1 MEKRTGL
8 FTNGIIWF
16 GVAISVSEIE
26 AGIEIGAAAAHDSL
40 WLPLVLGHV
49 LGGILL
55 FFVGLIGARVRLN
68 AMETTASTFGKYG
81 SKFFAALNTFQLLA
95 WVAVLNAQGA
105 SALAGLN
112 LPVSFPLTCVILAV
126 LIALWVY
133 VGLKRSANVT
143 TVVMAALAVLLAVL
157 SVKLFGLGSAD
168 GTTVSGDSI
177 TGSVAGA
184 AAGTAALLGFWN
196 IFEISIAMPI
206 SWLPVISDY
215 TKDVEN
221 PVKATAVSAAAY
233 TFASL
238 WMYILGIEIS
248 NIGSGTSIAQAI
260 LLAGLGIPGIII
272 VVLST
277 VTTNFL
283 AANSA
288 GESSKAIY
296 NKVNPKVAGVV
307 VSLLSAALAISG
319 IMEHYISFL
328 YLIASVFAPM
338 AAVLLVSFYFAKA
351 GAVYPGA
358 SDTHENI
365 AGASDTRESKAR
377 AFWLWNLFAWLVGF
391 IVYQVAERLDSVPLG
406 PTLVAVIVSAA
417 LAYARVLVV
426 SRRVS

>member
-8 FTNGIIWF
+8 FSNGIIWF

-26 AGIEIGAAAAHDSL
+26 AGIEIGAASAANTL

-49 LGGILL
+49 LGGIML

-68 AMETTASTFGKYG
+68 AMETTTSTFGKYG

-112 LPVSFPLTCVILAV
+112 LPISFALTCVILAV
-126 LIALWVY
+126 LIAIWVY
-133 VGLKRSANVT
+133 VGLRRSANVT
-143 TVVMAALAVLLAVL
+143 TVVMAALTVLLAIL
-157 SVKLFGLGSAD
+157 SVKLFGLAD
-168 GTTVSGDSI
+168 ALASSPASSKIAST
-177 TGSVAGA
+177 VAGA
-184 AAGTAALLGFWN
+184 AATLGFWN

-215 TKDVEN
+215 TKDVEK
-221 PVKATAVSAAAY
+221 PVKATAISAVAY
-233 TFASL
+233 TVASL
-238 WMYILGIEIS
+238 WMYIIGIEIAGLGA
-248 NIGSGTSIAQAI
+248 NNNIAQAI

-288 GESSKAIY
+288 GESAKAIY
-296 NKVNPKVAGVV
+296 NKLNPKIAGVV
-307 VSLLSAALAISG
+307 VSILSAALAISG

-338 AAVLLVSFYFAKA
+338 AAVLLVSFYLVKNRSETL
-351 GAVYPGA
+351 G
-358 SDTHENI
+358 
-365 AGASDTRESKAR
+365 
-377 AFWLWNLFAWLVGF
+377 FWLWNIFAWLGGF
-391 IVYQVAERLDSVPLG
+391 VVYQIAEHVSSVFLG
-406 PTLVAVIVSAA
+406 PTLLAVIVSAA
-417 LAYARVLVV
+417 LASVRVLSEIRGD
-426 SRRVS
+426 SRSSRE

>member
-1 MEKRTGL
+1 MEKRTSI
-8 FTNGIIWF
+8 FANGIIWF

-26 AGIEIGAAAAHDSL
+26 AGIEIGAAAARDSL
-40 WLPLVLGHV
+40 WLPLVLGHIF
-49 LGGILL
+49 GGILL
-55 FFVGLIGARVRLN
+55 FFVGLIGARVHLN
-68 AMETTASTFGKYG
+68 AMETTKSTFGKYG

-112 LPVSFPLTCVILAV
+112 LPISFPLTCVILAV
-126 LIALWVY
+126 LIAAWVY
-133 VGLKRSANVT
+133 VGIRRSANVT
-143 TVVMAALAVLLAVL
+143 TVVMAALAVLLAIL
-157 SVKLFGLGSAD
+157 SVKLFGLSDGSN
-168 GTTVSGDSI
+168 
-177 TGSVAGA
+177 
-184 AAGTAALLGFWN
+184 AAGTAATATALKFWN

-215 TKDVEN
+215 TKDAEK
-221 PVKATAVSAAAY
+221 PTKATAISAIAY

-248 NIGSGTSIAQAI
+248 GIGANNNIAQAI

-296 NKVNPKVAGVV
+296 NKINPKIAGVV

-338 AAVLLVSFYFAKA
+338 AAVLLVSFYFEKGANAPNA
-351 GAVYPGA
+351 GN
-358 SDTHENI
+358 SHT
-365 AGASDTRESKAR
+365 ESLGV
-377 AFWLWNLFAWLVGF
+377 WLWNIFAWLAGF
-391 IVYQVAERLDSVPLG
+391 IAYQVAERFDSVFLG
-406 PTLVAVIVSAA
+406 PTLLAVIVSAA
-417 LAYARVLVV
+417 FASVRVL
-426 SRRVS
+426 SERK

>member
-8 FTNGIIWF
+8 FSNGIIWF

-26 AGIEIGAAAAHDSL
+26 AGIEIGAASAPGSL
-40 WLPLVLGHV
+40 WLPLILGHV

-68 AMETTASTFGKYG
+68 AMETTSSTFGKYG
-81 SKFFAALNTFQLLA
+81 SRFFAALNVFQLLA

-112 LPVSFPLTCVILAV
+112 LPISFPLTCVILAV
-126 LIALWVY
+126 LIAIWVF

-143 TVVMAALAVLLAVL
+143 TVVMAALAILLAVL
-157 SVKLFGLGSAD
+157 TVKLFGVGATGALAS
-168 GTTVSGDSI
+168 GTTVAG
-177 TGSVAGA
+177 VAAGA
-184 AAGTAALLGFWN
+184 AAGSAALLGFWN

-238 WMYILGIEIS
+238 WMYIIGIEIAG
-248 NIGSGTSIAQAI
+248 IGANNNIAQAI

-296 NKVNPKVAGVV
+296 GKINPKVAGVV

-338 AAVLLVSFYFAKA
+338 AAVLLVSFYFAKV
-351 GAVYPGA
+351 GAVDA
-358 SDTHENI
+358 REN
-365 AGASDTRESKAR
+365 SAR
-377 AFWLWNLFAWLVGF
+377 AASLGFWLWNLFSWFAGF
-391 IVYQVAERLDSVPLG
+391 AVYQVAERLDSVPLG
-406 PTLVAVIVSAA
+406 PTLLAVIVSAA
-417 LAYARVLVV
+417 FAYGRVLYV
-426 SRRVS
+426 SRRAS

>member
-8 FTNGIIWF
+8 FANGIIWF

-26 AGIEIGAAAAHDSL
+26 AGIEIGAASAADSL
-40 WLPLVLGHV
+40 WLPLVLGHI

-68 AMETTASTFGKYG
+68 AMETTKSSFGKYG

-112 LPVSFPLTCVILAV
+112 LPISFPFTCLILAV
-126 LIALWVY
+126 LIAAWVY
-133 VGLKRSANVT
+133 VGIRRSANVT
-143 TVVMAALAVLLAVL
+143 TFVMAALTVLLAVL
-157 SVKLFGLGSAD
+157 SVKLFGLGNGSSAVANAA
-168 GTTVSGDSI
+168 GA
-177 TGSVAGA
+177 VAGN
-184 AAGTAALLGFWN
+184 TATLKFWN

-215 TKDVEN
+215 TKDAEK
-221 PVKATAVSAAAY
+221 PLKATAISAIAY
-233 TFASL
+233 TVASL
-238 WMYILGIEIS
+238 WMYIIGIEIS
-248 NIGSGTSIAQAI
+248 GIGASNNIAQAI

-296 NKVNPKVAGVV
+296 SKINPKIAGVV
-307 VSLLSAALAISG
+307 VSFLSAALAISG
-319 IMEHYISFL
+319 IMDHYISFL

-338 AAVLLVSFYFAKA
+338 AAVLLVSFYFSKER
-351 GAVYPGA
+351 
-358 SDTHENI
+358 T
-365 AGASDTRESKAR
+365 ESLGV
-377 AFWLWNLFAWLVGF
+377 WLWNIFAWLAGF
-391 IVYQVAERLDSVPLG
+391 IAYQVAEHFDSVFLG
-406 PTLVAVIVSAA
+406 PTLLAVIVSAA
-417 LAYARVLVV
+417 FASVRVLSENKGD
-426 SRRVS
+426 SRSSRE

>member
-1 MEKRTGL
+1 MLKGHPRTESGMTNNRRLNMEKRTGL
-8 FTNGIIWF
+8 FANGIIWF

-26 AGIEIGAAAAHDSL
+26 AGIEIGAAAARDSL
-40 WLPLVLGHV
+40 WLPLVLGHIF
-49 LGGILL
+49 GGILL

-68 AMETTASTFGKYG
+68 AMETTKSSFGKYG

-112 LPVSFPLTCVILAV
+112 LPISFPLTCVILAA
-126 LIALWVY
+126 LIAAWVY
-133 VGLKRSANVT
+133 VGIRRSANVT
-143 TVVMAALAVLLAVL
+143 TIVMAALAVLLAIL
-157 SVKLFGLGSAD
+157 SVKLFGL
-168 GTTVSGDSI
+168 DS
-177 TGSVAGA
+177 SPAGA
-184 AAGTAALLGFWN
+184 AGNAATALKFWN

-215 TKDVEN
+215 TKDAEK
-221 PVKATAVSAAAY
+221 PVKATAISAIAY

-238 WMYILGIEIS
+238 WMYIIGIEIS
-248 NIGSGTSIAQAI
+248 GIGAGNNIAQAI

-296 NKVNPKVAGVV
+296 SKINPKIAGVI
-307 VSLLSAALAISG
+307 VSFLSAALAISG

-338 AAVLLVSFYFAKA
+338 AAVLLVSFYFSKERTESL
-351 GAVYPGA
+351 GA
-358 SDTHENI
+358 
-365 AGASDTRESKAR
+365 
-377 AFWLWNLFAWLVGF
+377 WLWNIFAWLAGF
-391 IVYQVAERLDSVPLG
+391 IAYQVAEHFDSVFLG
-406 PTLVAVIVSAA
+406 PTLLAVIVSAA
-417 LAYARVLVV
+417 FASVRVL
-426 SRRVS
+426 SEKKDF